1 MTKRPRIVLFTRW
14 PEPGQCKTRLIPA
27 VGADGAARVHRRLT
41 ERTVTLLRD
50 INAVIEI
57 AFTGAAASD
66 FQQWLGADLTY
77 AEQVAGDL
85 TARLLDRIDPA
96 PVLFLGS
103 DTPELARADV
113 AALLAALAEHDVAIG
128 PAEDGGYW
136 GIALRCA
143 HPALFTDM
151 PWSTPRVLPETLR
164 RIADLGLSHHLGAVH
179 ADCDTPDD
187 LARWPWLSA
196 A

>member
-1 MTKRPRIVLFTRW
+1 
-14 PEPGQCKTRLIPA
+14 LIPA
-27 VGADGAARVHRRLT
+27 VGTDGAARVHRRLT
-41 ERTVTLLRD
+41 ERTVMLLRD

>member
-1 MTKRPRIVLFTRW
+1 
-14 PEPGQCKTRLIPA
+14 
-27 VGADGAARVHRRLT
+27 
-41 ERTVTLLRD
+41 
-50 INAVIEI
+50 
-57 AFTGAAASD
+57 
-66 FQQWLGADLTY
+66 
-77 AEQVAGDL
+77 
-85 TARLLDRIDPA
+85 
-96 PVLFLGS
+96 VLFLGS